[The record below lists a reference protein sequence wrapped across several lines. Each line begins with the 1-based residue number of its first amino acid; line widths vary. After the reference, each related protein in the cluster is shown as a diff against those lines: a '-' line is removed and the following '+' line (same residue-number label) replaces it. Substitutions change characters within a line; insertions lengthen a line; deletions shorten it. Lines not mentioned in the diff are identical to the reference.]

1 MNTYDWYILYRIY
14 LNIYSEH
21 YVPLLPSFKIDSY
34 LQSIYKKTFAYCTY
48 ASRVQF
54 LWEKFLY
61 VENQKYNGIL
71 KKKRDRSYFLSRDV
85 STINAISRGNNSRKI
100 NNIVSLISDVQ
111 NLFCLIVIRERI
123 SFCIVSLSSSQ
134 RVNRKKR
141 EEKKTKDLRRTVI
154 TVHCITVVQ
163 SFGEKGEGGVIFFVR
178 NELGTWRTF
187 ISREYALHHG
197 GKLGR
202 HSVCTYTICMYS
214 TERRPEI
221 TLSELV
227 ARFVLTLINSAT
239 TWFQYYLVT
248 YYRTYVTEV
257 RFSN

>member
-1 MNTYDWYILYRIY
+1 M
-14 LNIYSEH
+14 
-21 YVPLLPSFKIDSY
+21 
-34 LQSIYKKTFAYCTY
+34 
-48 ASRVQF
+48 
-54 LWEKFLY
+54 
-61 VENQKYNGIL
+61 
-71 KKKRDRSYFLSRDV
+71 
-85 STINAISRGNNSRKI
+85 
-100 NNIVSLISDVQ
+100 Q
-111 NLFCLIVIRERI
+111 NLLCLIIIRERI

-141 EEKKTKDLRRTVI
+141 EEKTKGLRRTVI

-163 SFGEKGEGGVIFFVR
+163 SSGEKGGGGIIFFVR

-202 HSVCTYTICMYS
+202 HSVCTYTIRMYS

-227 ARFVLTLINSAT
+227 ARFILTLINSAT
-239 TWFQYYLVT
+239 TRFQYYLVT
-248 YYRTYVTEV
+248 CYRTYVTEALKLIKIILFEIV
-257 RFSN
+257 KSTSMMQMNN